1 MTPGSMTNQTIEELI
16 TVINRGLTAEDPVR
30 EQLKDGMA
38 SAHRDEVQLIKFMMD
53 DLLLAVPLP
62 KALEIGRQPVITPL
76 PNLPGWVLGVSNIR
90 GEIISMVDLKA
101 FFEIP
106 AAEPRRDRRFIVL
119 HTPEMKVGIVVD
131 RILGIFSLD
140 SAGFPD
146 QDPLH
151 TGRDDDRPAWTAYIS
166 NTLPMADG
174 AVLNIL
180 DAEKLLSSSRMNV
193 FDSH

>member
-90 GEIISMVDLKA
+90 GEIISMVDL
-101 FFEIP
+101 
-106 AAEPRRDRRFIVL
+106 
-119 HTPEMKVGIVVD
+119 
-131 RILGIFSLD
+131 
-140 SAGFPD
+140 
-146 QDPLH
+146 
-151 TGRDDDRPAWTAYIS
+151 
-166 NTLPMADG
+166 
-174 AVLNIL
+174 
-180 DAEKLLSSSRMNV
+180 
-193 FDSH
+193 